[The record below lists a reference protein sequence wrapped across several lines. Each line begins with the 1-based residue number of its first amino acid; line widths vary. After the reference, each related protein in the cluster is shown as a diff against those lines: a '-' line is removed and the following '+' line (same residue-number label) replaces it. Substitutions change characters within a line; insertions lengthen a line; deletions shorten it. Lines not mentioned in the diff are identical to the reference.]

1 MFDMMDEA
9 IANDLGV
16 SVGEYVDKIERTTPH
31 RMEVIV
37 MGLFSEDDLII
48 EKAKRIFNLIQE

>member
-1 MFDMMDEA
+1 MMDEA
-9 IANDLGV
+9 IANDLGI
-16 SVGEYVDKIERTTPH
+16 SVEEYVDKIERTTQH

>member
-9 IANDLGV
+9 IANDLGI
-16 SVGEYVDKIERTTPH
+16 SVEEYVDKIERTTQH